1 MLKNDHKHSGLKQHK
16 LILQFWSSEAWKGLP
31 GAEIKVLAELHS
43 FWKLQRRILSSPVAV
58 SRDCLPSL
66 ALRHMTPNNTLI
78 AALLCLRLSC
88 SLSALEGSLWWH
100 GAHLDD
106 TQSLLHLKVLDI
118 IISKKV
124 PFAMWQNTS
133 TGYGDQDTDTRGEAL
148 LCPQYLFS
156 PPPWLRVYSPL
167 QVYKLEFLYLQLLCR
182 ISHPKISCF
191 VSNTLFCRLLTAHS
205 QSSCTTLGSVPW
217 TVKVRGPF
225 YVI

>member
-43 FWKLQRRILSSPVAV
+43 FWKLQRRILSSPVPV
-58 SRDCLPSL
+58 SRECLPSL
-66 ALRHMTPNNTLI
+66 ALRHMTPNNTHSRTPLSPT
-78 AALLCLRLSC
+78 LLLPLCLRRIFVMTR
-88 SLSALEGSLWWH
+88 G
-100 GAHLDD
+100 HLDD
-106 TQSLLHLKVLDI
+106 TQSRLHLKVLDI

-133 TGYGDQDTDTRGEAL
+133 TGSGDQDTDTRGEAL
-148 LCPQYLFS
+148 LCPPYLFS

-167 QVYKLEFLYLQLLCR
+167 QVYKLEFLYLQLLHR

-205 QSSCTTLGSVPW
+205 QSFCTTLGSVPW
-217 TVKVRGPF
+217 TVKVRGPS